1 MTAHK
6 TTLEAMLAELIK
18 ELEAIGIHD
27 PKNPSDWVAVPEDL
41 DVNEPDDNLA
51 ADAVEE
57 WDERQALVATLERRY
72 NDLTRALGKIE
83 MNLFGTCEICGASVE
98 EDRLLV
104 NPAAR
109 TCKAHMNE
117 EGTLP
122 Q

>member
-1 MTAHK
+1 MTAYK
-6 TTLEAMLAELIK
+6 TILEAMLADLIK
-18 ELEAIGIHD
+18 ELEAVGIHD
-27 PKNPSDWVAVPEDL
+27 PKNPSDWLAVPEDI

-83 MNLFGTCEICGASVE
+83 MNLFGTCEICGTAVE
-98 EDRLLV
+98 PDRLEV

-117 EGTLP
+117 EGTLTE
-122 Q
+122 